1 MKKISFGNK
10 AKNGK
15 KGGRKGKKLLLI
27 LILLLVVI
35 LGVYAAVRMKAE
47 KAASANAKEVR
58 TATVETRDI
67 TSELSSSGT
76 ISPKNTYDIT
86 SLVEGEVIAADF
98 EEGDQVEAGQ
108 ILYQIDT
115 SSMESELTS
124 VNNSL
129 TRAQE
134 NYEVALDDYNTA
146 LSDYSGNTYKSTEA
160 GYIKTL
166 YIKEGDKVSSNT
178 KIADIYDDKVMKIK
192 LPFLS
197 GEAASIG
204 AGSGATLTLTDTG
217 EQLAGTVTAVSNMDV
232 TLTGGRIVRY
242 VHHRGGESRRLNHR
256 HGCDGDGGRLYL
268 QRGELL

>member
-10 AKNGK
+10 TKNGK

-47 KAASANAKEVR
+47 KAASANVKEVR

-160 GYIKTL
+160 GYIRTL

-197 GEAASIG
+197 GEAAFIG
-204 AGSGATLTLTDTG
+204 AGSADADGYGRAAGGNGYRG
-217 EQLAGTVTAVSNMDV
+217 EQHGCDAD
-232 TLTGGRIVRY
+232 RRPDCPVR
-242 VHHRGGESRRLNHR
+242 HHRGGESRWFNHR
-256 HGCDGDGGRLYL
+256 YGCDGDGGRLYL

>member
-10 AKNGK
+10 TKNGK

-47 KAASANAKEVR
+47 KAASANVKEVR

-115 SSMESELTS
+115 SSMES
-124 VNNSL
+124 
-129 TRAQE
+129 
-134 NYEVALDDYNTA
+134 
-146 LSDYSGNTYKSTEA
+146 
-160 GYIKTL
+160 
-166 YIKEGDKVSSNT
+166 
-178 KIADIYDDKVMKIK
+178 
-192 LPFLS
+192 
-197 GEAASIG
+197 
-204 AGSGATLTLTDTG
+204 
-217 EQLAGTVTAVSNMDV
+217 
-232 TLTGGRIVRY
+232 
-242 VHHRGGESRRLNHR
+242 
-256 HGCDGDGGRLYL
+256 
-268 QRGELL
+268 